1 MKTAMYDKYGKLVI
15 GDDIFSGDL
24 PHKYLN
30 IEMPYSENGKTFL
43 RAGDG
48 SFNVIED
55 CGIADKGAEACKTK
69 EDAFKKLLT
78 ESGDARELC
87 RKHSIVYGENRRVIV
102 ADTHDDVSSY
112 ISVLV
117 ASFDGNGIFTV
128 PLSKYRIAVVC
139 SEENISSSELASA
152 LSATFADMNT
162 DHYIGIS
169 SLCENAGEMR
179 RAFEQALSAIEIGKK
194 LSYTGGIWTFADVL
208 PEVIV
213 SKLSP
218 NDIESIRSGAMHLVN
233 TVDGENIELAEAFFK
248 NNLNI
253 SETARN
259 FYLHRNTLIYRLDK
273 IFRETGFDLR
283 NFDEA
288 VAFRLCIAV
297 SRITKQ
303 G

>member
-1 MKTAMYDKYGKLVI
+1 MYDKYGKLIV
-15 GDDIFSGDL
+15 GDDIFFGEI
-24 PHKYLN
+24 PQKYLTV
-30 IEMPYSENGKTFL
+30 EMPYSENGKTFL

-48 SFNVIED
+48 SINVIED
-55 CGIADKGAEACKTK
+55 CDIADKGADECKTK

-78 ESGDARELC
+78 ESGNARELC
-87 RKHSIVYGENRRVIV
+87 KKYGISYSENRRVI
-102 ADTHDDVSSY
+102 AAETHGDVSSY
-112 ISVLV
+112 INILV
-117 ASFDGNGIFTV
+117 SSFDGNGIFTV

-139 SEENISSSELASA
+139 SEENISSTELASA

-162 DHYIGIS
+162 DHYIGIG
-169 SLCENAGEMR
+169 SLCENASELR
-179 RAFEQALSAIEIGKK
+179 LSFEQALSAIEVGKK
-194 LSYTGGIWTFADVL
+194 LSYTGGIWSFADVL

-213 SKLSP
+213 SKLP
-218 NDIESIRSGAMHLVN
+218 QNAIESIKTGAMHLMH
-233 TVDGENIELAEAFFK
+233 TVDSENIELAEAFFK

-273 IFRETGFDLR
+273 IYRETGFDLR
-283 NFDEA
+283 KFDEA

-297 SRITKQ
+297 NRITKQ